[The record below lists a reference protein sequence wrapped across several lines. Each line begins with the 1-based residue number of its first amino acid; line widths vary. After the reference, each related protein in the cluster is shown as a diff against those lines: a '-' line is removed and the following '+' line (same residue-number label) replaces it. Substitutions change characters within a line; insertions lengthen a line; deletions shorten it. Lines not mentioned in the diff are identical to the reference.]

1 MTADYWSIFACAAI
15 WVLFAYICGS
25 VSFAV
30 VVSRLFGLSDPR
42 TFGSHNPGATNVLR
56 TGHKGAALLTLFMDG
71 FKGWLPLVLAKAY
84 AVQNPFLDSSMA
96 DFAVKQNSWEMLT
109 PWIIAGVAMSAFVG
123 HLWPVFF
130 GFKGGKGVATAA
142 GLLFGMQ
149 PTLGLMVL
157 LTWVG
162 VAVLTRYSSLS
173 ALLSAAFA
181 PIYLVIGSIYLW
193 RDEFIYATPWP
204 LALVSAIMAMLLI
217 YRHKENVQR
226 LLKGEESKIFSKK
239 KS

>member
-1 MTADYWSIFACAAI
+1 
-15 WVLFAYICGS
+15 
-25 VSFAV
+25 
-30 VVSRLFGLSDPR
+30 
-42 TFGSHNPGATNVLR
+42 
-56 TGHKGAALLTLFMDG
+56 
-71 FKGWLPLVLAKAY
+71 
-84 AVQNPFLDSSMA
+84 MA
-96 DFAVKQNSWEMLT
+96 DFAANQNSWEMLT
-109 PWIIAGVAMSAFVG
+109 PWIIAGVAMSAFAG

-142 GLLFGMQ
+142 GLLFAMH
-149 PTLGLMVL
+149 PILGLMVL
-157 LTWVG
+157 LTWVC
-162 VAVLTRYSSLS
+162 VAVVTRYSSLS

-193 RDEFIYATPWP
+193 KDEFVYATPWP